1 MKINRRFAVATAAA
15 AMTLFSVSFA
25 QAAHRHHSM
34 TLTMD
39 GGKQMTFQVVRMH
52 GENMI
57 LVPEHMAPDVFHQM
71 VFRFE

>member
-25 QAAHRHHSM
+25 QAAAHHKM
-34 TLTMD
+34 VLTTSS
-39 GGKQMTFQVVRMH
+39 GKQMSFDVVKMH
-52 GENMI
+52 GQDMI